1 MKTKKSFLNMCV
13 CGLVT
18 AAALTLNGCASSMT
32 EKALASSAFGPLT
45 LTTDQYAEAYM
56 DASDNQKFDTLILL
70 ARSNIQSGR
79 YVQISEIRHPSFTVS
94 IYTAPS
100 PLKRL
105 VTNYLRLTTEI

>member
-56 DASDNQKFDTLILL
+56 DASDNQLVYYMKLL
-70 ARSNIQSGR
+70 YLTFQSSSIQ
-79 YVQISEIRHPSFTVS
+79 Q
-94 IYTAPS
+94 
-100 PLKRL
+100 
-105 VTNYLRLTTEI
+105 